1 MVHKYITQIFINYYN
16 IIIELLKLFYTFV
29 LLLLLLESHKNEYLI
44 LFLYLIPTVQIALNI
59 N

>member
-1 MVHKYITQIFINYYN
+1 MLMVHKYITQIFINYYN

-29 LLLLLLESHKNEYLI
+29 LLLFEFHKNEYLI
-44 LFLYLIPTVQIALNI
+44 LFLYFMPTVQIALNI